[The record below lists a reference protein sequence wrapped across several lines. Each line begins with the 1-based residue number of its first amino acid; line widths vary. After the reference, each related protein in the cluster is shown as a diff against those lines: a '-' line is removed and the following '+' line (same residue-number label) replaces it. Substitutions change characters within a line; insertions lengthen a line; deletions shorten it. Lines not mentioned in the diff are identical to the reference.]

1 MKATVRSMH
10 SPDVDLENFLPE
22 DPEDV
27 GALIQLLVGPADGPG
42 EESFDVMVC
51 TPNWLKSWTRSHG
64 PTMGRHHLIV
74 ERYDFQEIRHYLTS
88 AIEAE
93 HGDTWQELALR
104 ISRIGK
110 WEFEDY
116 QP

>member
-1 MKATVRSMH
+1 MKATIRSLH
-10 SPDVDLENFLPE
+10 SPDVDLDQFLPD

-27 GALIQLLVGPADGPG
+27 GVLIQVLVGPADGPG
-42 EESFDVMVC
+42 EESFDVMLC
-51 TPNWLKSWTRSHG
+51 TPNWLKSWIRSHG
-64 PTMGRHHLIV
+64 PTIGRHHLIV
-74 ERYDFQEIRHYLTS
+74 ERYDLEQIRQYLS
-88 AIEAE
+88 SVIEAE
-93 HGDTWQELALR
+93 HGNTWQELASR